1 MALAMR
7 LLDLFQEEIMRKY
20 NLSFSE
26 KKKKH
31 LLNLKAWMGWVR
43 YTFVLVVY
51 SICHW

>member
-26 KKKKH
+26 KKKK
-31 LLNLKAWMGWVR
+31 NT
-43 YTFVLVVY
+43 Y
-51 SICHW
+51 